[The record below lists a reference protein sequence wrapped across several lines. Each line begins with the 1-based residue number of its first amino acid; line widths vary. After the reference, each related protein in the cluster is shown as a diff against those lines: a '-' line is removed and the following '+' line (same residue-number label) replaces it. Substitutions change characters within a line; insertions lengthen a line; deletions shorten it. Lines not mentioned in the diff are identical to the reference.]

1 MSTDTMQIQLRPHQ
15 ERAVAAMLK
24 HVKGQVIV
32 PTGGGKTLK
41 MIYDALREL
50 QSETPQTI
58 VVVAPRILLAEQL
71 SAEFLEFIT
80 NAEVM
85 HVHSGETHHFSST
98 KVSDIQAHDVG
109 CKVTNRH
116 QLIFTTYNSLNRL
129 QAAEIDVDTIYFDE
143 AHNSVQRH
151 FFPATEHFA
160 ANARRCYFFTATP
173 KHSLAVGKPGMN
185 DAAVYGQVICKV
197 PAPELVE
204 GGYIVPPKVIV
215 KQLEMVQGKQTNFDR
230 DANNLLETIDDNKV
244 GKILICAKATK
255 QIVSLV
261 SETDF
266 CHELEQRGYSWMY
279 ITAKTG
285 AVIDGKKVNREV
297 FFDTLS
303 AWGKDNDKK
312 FVVLHHS
319 ILAEGINVSGLEAV
333 LFLRNMD
340 FIGISQTIGRCIRLH
355 HDDAKG
361 MRDGSIE
368 PGNLSQ
374 YSKSFGLVCIPV
386 YSKVGIATA
395 RSVQSVVD
403 TIFEKGEPAISTV
416 RR

>member
-1 MSTDTMQIQLRPHQ
+1 MNIQLRPHQ
-15 ERAVAAMLK
+15 ERGVAAMQK
-24 HVKGQVIV
+24 HNKGQIIV

-41 MIYDALREL
+41 MIYDALRQL

-71 SAEFLEFIT
+71 SSEFLEFIT
-80 NAEVM
+80 TAAVL
-85 HVHSGETHHFSST
+85 HVHSGETHHQST
-98 KVSDIQAHDVG
+98 TKPSEIYNWSHRAY
-109 CKVTNRH
+109 KH

-160 ANARRCYFFTATP
+160 ANANRCYFFTATP

-204 GGYIVPPKVIV
+204 GGYIVPPKVVV
-215 KQLEMVQGKQTNFDR
+215 KQLAMVTGKQTNFDR
-230 DANNLLETIDDNKV
+230 DSENLLETIDENNV

-261 SETDF
+261 TETDF
-266 CHELEQRGYSWMY
+266 CFQLECRGYSWMY

-303 AWGKDNDKK
+303 AWGKDNSKK

-355 HDDAKG
+355 HDDAQG
-361 MRDGSIE
+361 MRDGRIE

-374 YSKSFGLVCIPV
+374 YSKSFGLVCVPV

-395 RSVQSVVD
+395 RAVQSVVD

>member
-1 MSTDTMQIQLRPHQ
+1 MMQPMKIQLRPHQ
-15 ERAVAAMLK
+15 ERGTLAMQK
-24 HVKGQVIV
+24 YPKGQIIV

-71 SAEFLEFIT
+71 SSEFLEFIT
-80 NAEVM
+80 NAAVL
-85 HVHSGETHHFSST
+85 HVHSGETHHESST
-98 KVSDIQAHDVG
+98 RPYVIRNWVQSNSDKHKFIV
-109 CKVTNRH
+109 
-116 QLIFTTYNSLNRL
+116 TTYNSLSRL
-129 QAAEIDVDTIYFDE
+129 QVAGIDVDTIYFDE

-185 DAAVYGQVICKV
+185 DAAVYGQVICQV

-215 KQLEMVQGKQTNFDR
+215 KQLPMVKGRQTNFDR
-230 DANNLLETIDDNKV
+230 DAENLLETIDENKV

-285 AVIDGKKVNREV
+285 AVIDGRKVNREV

-333 LFLRNMD
+333 LFMRNMD
-340 FIGISQTIGRCIRLH
+340 YIGISQTIGRCIRLH
-355 HDDAKG
+355 HDDAAKLRSG
-361 MRDGSIE
+361 EIQ

-374 YSKSFGLVCIPV
+374 YTKSFGLVCIPV

-395 RSVQSVVD
+395 RSVQAVVD
-403 TIFEKGEPAISTV
+403 TVFQQGEAAVSVV